1 MNVLESLLSDRY
13 ALVNRLSTAID
24 VNNKEMIKDLL
35 DNLIKLN
42 KIIKDINP
50 LEEYDT

>member
-13 ALVNRLSTAID
+13 VLVTKLATAID
-24 VNNKEMIKDLL
+24 GNEKEMIKDLL